1 MTEIDLLTKVINLLK
16 KDSNLKTR
24 YQSTIRGLEIQLAQ
38 AKLDRYR
45 VGVIGVTS
53 SGKST
58 MINSILGDDLLC
70 MAVKPSSSQLVTCSK
85 SDKKKATVFFED
97 KPPKEYSG
105 KELTY
110 EIIQKYSDENYNQKN
125 KEHVKQLEL
134 STPYFALPEEILLVD
149 SPGLDAYG
157 LEGHERLT
165 MTNLLPTID
174 FCIFVTTFKTNSD
187 EKMKSVLNT
196 IADYDCPVII
206 VQNMLDSVKPSPDG
220 KKSSID
226 VANEH
231 KTRVERIIN
240 HSNIRDKS
248 SVRIVQIS
256 SKLALEGRLEKNS
269 SKIKKSNY
277 KKLVD
282 AVTYTLGLIKP
293 KIESKRN
300 NALKKRIDDLISEA
314 KQDISS
320 DATVNRTLKFEFA
333 GLDLKISEE
342 YDTVSEHI
350 ERTIGELAEYFVQ
363 LNDGNNSNPMFNEI
377 SKFSSVA
384 NQKKKISS
392 FTENDMKQ
400 LKSKVSNIENILVSQ
415 MQQFNGKIS
424 EYCRTLGVD
433 ERRLRVVE
441 SFGELPELSVK
452 KHAVKRLREKK
463 GFFGGIARFFGNIA
477 NKNWGYEEYTV
488 NEYDEK
494 ATRKAAQ
501 EYLFRVTKLYSESS
515 ERWLKNSESVVKELI
530 GEVDFRKQAFEAR
543 QIKIADEKSMLS
555 IIKGL
560 EEIVR
565 AIPEVKHDLHES
577 IKHSETDMEL
587 KLVEMEL
594 PAGVRTIYDYA
605 EKYRLKFHEQVVKS
619 YGIYEQDTNVIISWD
634 AFCTTALM
642 KNWFGVNFSDEQ
654 FENGIT
660 QYKNTHFLNNPI
672 AGCVSYIASKISARK
687 INWIVLFNATQ
698 YGSALKSLS
707 AINIEKA
714 MRREDNLFLVAQDF
728 EELRNGNGV
737 KDGLKNMMNI
747 CSELGISKKAM
758 IALNDNN
765 PIYSIAAL
773 QSQRV
778 KCVTQADEISML
790 GIIKERFSFM
800 INPQSEK
807 TIVDIIQALQ

>member
-16 KDSNLKTR
+16 KDSNLKKR
-24 YQSTIRGLEIQLAQ
+24 YQSTIRGFEIQLAQ

-85 SDKKKATVFFED
+85 SNKKKATVFFED
-97 KPPKEYSG
+97 KPPKEYCG

-110 EIIQKYSDENYNQKN
+110 EVIQKYSDENYNQKN

-134 STPYFALPEEILLVD
+134 STPSFALPEEILLVD

-187 EKMKSVLNT
+187 EKMKSVINT
-196 IADYDCPVII
+196 ISDYDCPVII

-231 KTRVERIIN
+231 KTRIERIIN
-240 HSNIRDKS
+240 HSKIRDKS
-248 SVRIVQIS
+248 SVSIVQIS
-256 SKLALEGRLEKNS
+256 SKMALEGRLENDL
-269 SKIKKSNY
+269 SKIKNSNY

-282 AVTYTLGLIKP
+282 SVSDTLGLIKP
-293 KIESKRN
+293 KIESKRT
-300 NALKKRIDDLISEA
+300 NALKKRIVDLINEA
-314 KQDISS
+314 RQDVSS
-320 DATVNRTLKFEFA
+320 DATSNRTLKFEFE
-333 GLDLKISEE
+333 GFKQKILVE

-350 ERTIGELAEYFVQ
+350 EHTIGDLAEYLGQ
-363 LNDGNNSNPMFNEI
+363 LNDSNNSNPMFNEI
-377 SKFSSVA
+377 SKLFSIA

-392 FTENDMKQ
+392 FTENEMKQ
-400 LKSKVSNIENILVSQ
+400 LKSKVSNTENILVSQ

-424 EYCRTLGVD
+424 EYCRRLGVD

-441 SFGELPELSVK
+441 SFGEIPELSVK
-452 KHAVKRLREKK
+452 KHDVKRLREKK
-463 GFFGGIARFFGNIA
+463 GLLGGVARFFGDIFNTT
-477 NKNWGYEEYTV
+477 WGYEEYIA

-501 EYLFRVTKLYSESS
+501 EYLFRVINLYSKSC
-515 ERWLKNSESVVKELI
+515 ERWLNNSESVVNELLDQVALRKE
-530 GEVDFRKQAFEAR
+530 AFDAR
-543 QIKIADEKSMLS
+543 QIKIADEKSMLR
-555 IIKGL
+555 IITGL

-565 AIPEVKHDLHES
+565 AVPEIKCELNEK

-594 PAGVRTIYDYA
+594 PDDVLSIYNYA
-605 EKYRLKFHEQVVKS
+605 EKYRLKFHEQVVKG

-642 KNWFGVNFSDEQ
+642 KNWFGLNFSDEQ
-654 FENGIT
+654 FENGIK
-660 QYKNTHFLNNPI
+660 QYENTYFLNNPI
-672 AGCVSYIASKISARK
+672 AGLASSLASQISSCK

-698 YGSALKSLS
+698 YGSALKSLN
-707 AINIEKA
+707 ALNIEKVI
-714 MRREDNLFLVAQDF
+714 RREDNIFLVVQDF

-747 CSELGISKKAM
+747 CSELGISKNAM

-765 PIYSIAAL
+765 PVYSIAAL

-778 KCVTQADEISML
+778 KCVTQSDEISML
-790 GIIKERFSFM
+790 DIIKNRFSFM
-800 INPQSEK
+800 IDHKTEK
-807 TIVDIIQALQ
+807 TIVEIIQALQ